1 MNKKKKKRIERYKSY
16 RDRIPLLSAAIST
29 IMATECLIGSD
40 IFKLASLILFEF
52 CLFLV
57 SWSLVISCWELFVSA
72 ARRWSAFSP
81 SLVFFFFFF
90 FFFVPR
96 LLQVCLTCEEWCP
109 FPRWPYEVESSEF
122 VFSFNLFHS
131 KKTESNSSLSP
142 FFPFLSFLFP

>member
-57 SWSLVISCWELFVSA
+57 SWSLVISCWELFRECRAPMERVLS
-72 ARRWSAFSP
+72 F
-81 SLVFFFFFF
+81 
-90 FFFVPR
+90 PR
-96 LLQVCLTCEEWCP
+96 LLLLLLL
-109 FPRWPYEVESSEF
+109 
-122 VFSFNLFHS
+122 LFRPS
-131 KKTESNSSLSP
+131 TSSSLSDMWGMMPVSTLTIWGRVERVCFFFQFIPFQKDGKQLVSLP